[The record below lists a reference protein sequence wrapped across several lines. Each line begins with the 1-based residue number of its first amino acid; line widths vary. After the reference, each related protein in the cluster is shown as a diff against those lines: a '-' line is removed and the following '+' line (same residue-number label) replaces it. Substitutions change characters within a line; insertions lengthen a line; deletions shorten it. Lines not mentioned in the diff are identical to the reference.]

1 MTSALLHPGLQQ
13 RLLIAIGN
21 AHVAGGFPPDWEDCA
36 AVAGV
41 SAPARSINR
50 AISHLAEAGLVEGI
64 MTEDGWMSLRP
75 TPSGLARAGIR
86 MQRDPFDGVQPP
98 PLAATAHRT
107 NAERLTA
114 TADEVS
120 EEFRAISRYAGAT
133 WLRTRDAVAPR
144 LTAMR
149 ASMAD
154 TWHMFTTFP

>member
-1 MTSALLHPGLQQ
+1 MTPAVLHPGLQQ

-21 AHVAGGFPPDWEDCA
+21 AHIAGGLPPDWADCA

-41 SAPARSINR
+41 SAAPRSINR

-75 TPSGLARAGIR
+75 TPNGLARARIR
-86 MQRDPFDGVQPP
+86 VRHDRIDGAEPP
-98 PLAATAHRT
+98 PLTVTTHRT
-107 NAERLTA
+107 NAERITA

-120 EEFRAISRYAGAT
+120 EEFRTISRYAGAT